1 MTKDKVK
8 IERLRQRIA
17 SLEEELRESESMVDA
32 IRSGQVD
39 AFAINMDSGSEVR
52 TLYSGDHAYRA
63 MVEQMG
69 EGALNVSHEGEILF
83 ANPHFLKLTNKN
95 GSEVIGSSVFDYI
108 HPDSLASFK
117 KMFRK
122 SLAGEAKGEAIFKGG
137 RRKVPMYLSMTSL
150 RPQLDTIGIV
160 ATDLTEVK
168 AKEKLILRY
177 QKNLQT
183 KNEELRD
190 ANEELASFVYIASHD
205 LQEPLRK
212 IQTFISR
219 IQDREESALSD
230 RGKNYFERIDDAASR
245 MKNLIVDLLAYSR
258 ASNGNQ
264 DYEMVRVNEA
274 LEETLEELAELMR
287 EKDATVEAGD
297 LGELPAIPF
306 QFRQLLLNLVGNSIK
321 FNHPDRK
328 PVVKVQGRTTKQPP
342 AGFKNLP
349 KAPAYYNLIISDNGI
364 GFEPKYK
371 NRIFELFQRLH
382 NRKDFSGTGIGLAI
396 VKKILDVHQGEIKA
410 ESTPGSG
417 SEFSLVL
424 PIKDL

>member
-8 IERLRQRIA
+8 IESLRRRIA
-17 SLEEELRESESMVDA
+17 ILEEELRESESMINA
-32 IRSGQVD
+32 IRSGEVD
-39 AFAINMDSGSEVR
+39 AFAINADSGSEVR

-69 EGALNVSHEGEILF
+69 ESALNVSSEGDILF
-83 ANPHFLKLTNKN
+83 ANPHFLKLTGKEA
-95 GSEVIGSSVFDYI
+95 SEVIGSSVFDYI
-108 HPDSLASFK
+108 HSNSREAFR
-117 KMFRK
+117 KMFEK
-122 SLAGEAKGEAIFKGG
+122 SISGQAKGEATLKGG
-137 RRKVPMYLSMTSL
+137 RRKIPVYLSMTSL
-150 RPQLDTIGIV
+150 RPQLDTVGIV
-160 ATDLTEVK
+160 LTDLSEVK

-177 QKNLQT
+177 QKNLQH
-183 KNEELRD
+183 KNEALRD

-219 IQDREESALSD
+219 IQDREEQVLSE
-230 RGKNYFERIDDAASR
+230 RGKNYFGRIDDAASR

-258 ASNGNQ
+258 ASNGSQ
-264 DYEMVRVNEA
+264 EYEMIRVNEV

-287 EKDATVEAGD
+287 EKNATVEAGD

-321 FNHPDRK
+321 FSHPDRN
-328 PVVKVQGRTTKQPP
+328 PVVKVQGRTMKEPP
-342 AGFKNLP
+342 AEFKDLP
-349 KAPAYYNLIISDNGI
+349 KAPAYYSLVISDNGI
-364 GFEPKYK
+364 GFEPQYK

-396 VKKILDVHQGEIKA
+396 VKKILDAHQGEIKA
-410 ESTPGSG
+410 TSTPGSG